1 MRKRGELDGINE
13 LEIFADKLEKATIG
27 TIRDGVMSG
36 DLAALC
42 TIPGKQVVGTEEF
55 MAAIGRH
62 LDELMA

>member
-1 MRKRGELDGINE
+1 
-13 LEIFADKLEKATIG
+13 
-27 TIRDGVMSG
+27 MSG